1 MWTMSDKFYL
11 TKIHCGWIDVFLKNN
26 YDDDDDDDDDS
37 EDQDDDN
44 DDDDGD
50 RDNGCEVKKKRFFNK
65 ET

>member
-1 MWTMSDKFYL
+1 MKVWLENCEERYVD
-11 TKIHCGWIDVFLKNN
+11 D
-26 YDDDDDDDDDS
+26 DDDDDDDDDS

-44 DDDDGD
+44 DDDGD